1 MHLFTYS
8 VAMFRGW
15 WCGHVSPLPT
25 FSQWVD
31 SQVCRHRGFRDAACA
46 WLHAQPGLGWW
57 DLAWWNSDTNWFCI
71 ESTKRRIAIPGVFLS
86 FSDFSQVRYIYFDTG
101 NPAPVLTKNWHISA
115 SYRSNEIT
123 SAALRTRWIQIW
135 QDHDCGCCWV
145 DCSGGESKAARSG
158 LSLVCIKGPYLDK
171 LIRGLGMV

>member
-1 MHLFTYS
+1 MGSLLPDRIWLSLFCPWCKKNLVPQTWDDDPQWLSCCEGWSNQWVLTSSKCTYS

-15 WCGHVSPLPT
+15 WCGHFSHP

-101 NPAPVLTKNWHISA
+101 NPAPVLTKNWH
-115 SYRSNEIT
+115 T
-123 SAALRTRWIQIW
+123 
-135 QDHDCGCCWV
+135 
-145 DCSGGESKAARSG
+145 
-158 LSLVCIKGPYLDK
+158 
-171 LIRGLGMV
+171 